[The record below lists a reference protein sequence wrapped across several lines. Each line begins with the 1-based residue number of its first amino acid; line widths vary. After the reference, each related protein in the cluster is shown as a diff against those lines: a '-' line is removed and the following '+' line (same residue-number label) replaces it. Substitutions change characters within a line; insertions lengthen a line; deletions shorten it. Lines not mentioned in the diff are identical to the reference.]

1 MDQPTKDMNKENR
14 LTWVKL
20 AARHLDEC
28 KIYAKVEPDKIMLLD
43 RIFEA
48 HAGLGIVS
56 TIDGKTGDVVIHVT
70 PDTRREALE
79 ILKYVPVKLEVLEG
93 PPDLEQQ

>member
-1 MDQPTKDMNKENR
+1 MDQPTKDVNKANR
-14 LTWVKL
+14 ITWVKL
-20 AARHLDEC
+20 AARHVDDC
-28 KIYAKVEPDKIMLLD
+28 KVYAKVEPDKIMLLD

-70 PDTRREALE
+70 PDTRQEALE
-79 ILKYVPVKLEVLEG
+79 ILKHVPIKIEVLER
-93 PPDLEQQ
+93 PPELE

>member
-1 MDQPTKDMNKENR
+1 MEQPTKAVKKKDGI
-14 LTWVKL
+14 TWVKL
-20 AARHLDEC
+20 AARHLDDC
-28 KIYAKVEPDKIMLLD
+28 KVYAKVEPEKIILLD

-70 PDTRREALE
+70 PDTRQ
-79 ILKYVPVKLEVLEG
+79 EVLELIQHLPMEITVLEK
-93 PPDLEQQ
+93 PPEVE